1 MAKVLGVLHTTS
13 VTIAAINE
21 LAKRILPDVRVVNML
36 DDSLLADVITA
47 EKVTPAVARRIAT
60 AVFNLEDAGAELIL
74 GACSSI
80 GEALEAVQPFTPVPI
95 LRIDRPM
102 AELAVR
108 EASRI
113 GVLATVKTT
122 LEPTIRLLEREART
136 IGKQLQIETRLCSE
150 AFQALTAGDP
160 QQHDELIKKAI
171 LELIDQKAELLVLAQ
186 ASMARIITDLP
197 SLKLPVLSSPPLA
210 LEYIKKLWVGG
221 NRTDA

>member
-1 MAKVLGVLHTTS
+1 MAKVLGVLHTTP
-13 VTIAAINE
+13 VTIATINE
-21 LAKRILPDVRVVNML
+21 LVKRILPDVRIINFL
-36 DDSLLADVITA
+36 DDSLLTDVIKA
-47 EKVTPAVARRIAT
+47 EQVTPAVARRIAT

-80 GEALEAVQPFTPVPI
+80 GETLEAVQTFTSVPI

-122 LEPTIRLLEREART
+122 LEPTIRLLEREAKT
-136 IGKQLQIETRLCSE
+136 VGKQLQIETRLCIE
-150 AFQALTAGDP
+150 AYQALMGGEP
-160 QQHDELIKKAI
+160 QKHDQLLKKAI
-171 LELIDQKAELLVLAQ
+171 LDLSDQKVELLVLAQ
-186 ASMARIITDLP
+186 ASMARIIAELP

-210 LEYIKKLWVGG
+210 LEYIKNIWVGG
-221 NRTDA
+221 NGTDA